1 MRQNDTG
8 AWDLSNCVGECLAHA
23 EETVGCGLGW
33 LSWVADHKLD
43 PGTAAEVYMRVY
55 AHISLGS
62 LGAPPTASPSIR
74 QLFAARKTAAKSP
87 HADPEGCCC
96 AQAGRRRGWLK
107 LA

>member
-55 AHISLGS
+55 AHISLSS
-62 LGAPPTASPSIR
+62 LGALPTASLSIPMPV
-74 QLFAARKTAAKSP
+74 AR
-87 HADPEGCCC
+87 C
-96 AQAGRRRGWLK
+96 AQDRSQVTTRRP
-107 LA
+107 

>member
-62 LGAPPTASPSIR
+62 LGANRATQHSHASCS
-74 QLFAARKTAAKSP
+74 LRKTAGKSP
-87 HADPEGCCC
+87 HAERLEGCRC